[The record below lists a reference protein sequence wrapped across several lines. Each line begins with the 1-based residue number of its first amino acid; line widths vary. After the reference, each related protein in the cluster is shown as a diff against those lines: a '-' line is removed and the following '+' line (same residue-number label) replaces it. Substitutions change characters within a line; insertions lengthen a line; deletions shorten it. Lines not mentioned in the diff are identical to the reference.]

1 MLLGKSSLSGGGGR
15 EMGRKDLSHLKQLR
29 NDRVCRHG
37 DSRGLVCRCDITVAA
52 GEDDGSEVCAAVLFF
67 FLLSDRF
74 ASETGLLAY
83 NPTTRDWS
91 TPGFYMTE
99 AYNYQIDKNVAIRMR
114 STLRDSFMNR
124 IFSLLKTHTHAHN
137 YSKS

>member
-1 MLLGKSSLSGGGGR
+1 MVQRSV
-15 EMGRKDLSHLKQLR
+15 QLY
-29 NDRVCRHG
+29 
-37 DSRGLVCRCDITVAA
+37 
-52 GEDDGSEVCAAVLFF
+52 FF